1 VRRDGSV
8 LAAELAGVFEA
19 DGVRAAVAGL
29 LSGAR
34 RAVRTRSQHE
44 VHRRRA
50 PALAVA
56 ARGPASAPRAAQR
69 RAR

>member
-1 VRRDGSV
+1 LGRLEVRRDGSM

-34 RAVRTRSQHE
+34 RAC
-44 VHRRRA
+44 A
-50 PALAVA
+50 PPWQATEGTGALH
-56 ARGPASAPRAAQR
+56 GP
-69 RAR
+69 